1 MMIKFENITN
11 MQLVRLVQVEG
22 IDDLFVLFVTK
33 DAMNKIK
40 DILKLEGCD
49 FEKLTSIRNG
59 VVRAFSDI
67 IDEMLDEQKSF
78 EEFRKMNAIMSAT
91 TAVIDNELFK
101 MGALY

>member
-11 MQLVRLVQVEG
+11 MQLVSLVQVEG
-22 IDDLFVLFVTK
+22 INDLFVTK
-33 DAMNKIK
+33 DAMNEIK

-59 VVRAFSDI
+59 VVRTFSDI
-67 IDEMLDEQKSF
+67 IDEILDEQKSF

>member
-11 MQLVRLVQVEG
+11 IQLVSLVQVEG
-22 IDDLFVLFVTK
+22 INDLFVTK
-33 DAMNKIK
+33 DAMNEIK
-40 DILKLEGCD
+40 EILKLEGCD
-49 FEKLTSIRNG
+49 SEKLTSIRNG
-59 VVRAFSDI
+59 VVRIFSDI
-67 IDEMLDEQKSF
+67 IDEILNEQKSF

>member
-1 MMIKFENITN
+1 MIKFENITN
-11 MQLVRLVQVEG
+11 MQLVRLIQVEG
-22 IDDLFVLFVTK
+22 IDNLFVTE

-49 FEKLTSIRNG
+49 SEKLTSIRNG
-59 VVRAFSDI
+59 VVRTFSDI
-67 IDEMLDEQKSF
+67 IDEILDEQNNF

-91 TAVIDNELFK
+91 TAVIDNELFN

>member
-22 IDDLFVLFVTK
+22 IDDLFVTK

-59 VVRAFSDI
+59 VVRTFSDI
-67 IDEMLDEQKSF
+67 IDEILDEQKSF